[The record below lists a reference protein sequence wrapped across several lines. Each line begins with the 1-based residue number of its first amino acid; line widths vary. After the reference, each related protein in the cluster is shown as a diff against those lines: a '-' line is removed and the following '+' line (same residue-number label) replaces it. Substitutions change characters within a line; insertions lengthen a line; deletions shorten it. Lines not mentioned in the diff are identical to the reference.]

1 MKELL
6 LLLTAGNA
14 VSSSTLQNCS
24 HLPRGG
30 YRKYS
35 QKDQDGI
42 LQNIFKAIGVANRA
56 AVEFGFGY
64 EANSGHS
71 GEQLIEHNTGLNT
84 RLLREKGWNVT
95 YFDALISDSVAGIKA
110 VILTEDNI
118 VSSFRAAGVP
128 TEVDYV
134 SIDVDSID
142 VWLLK
147 ALLTEYLPRVISI
160 EFNINFLSWMHITHT
175 RKWHAWTGRSVYG
188 ASAGAIDY
196 VARANG
202 YRVVNIM
209 PSGVDMFLVRKDLLD
224 AHCNP
229 TSIASFE
236 ELAGAARLGKRMHK
250 RCHEWDDL
258 PRLVDM
264 HLETEGRHHDAQ
276 LKARGEV
283 MLLNSL
289 SPKNPMCRLSSHG
302 IYRRNRSWARDR
314 LYPKSNEAS
323 PQSDTRVETRSARR
337 SSSQHFARARDA

>member
-14 VSSSTLQNCS
+14 VSSTLRNCS
-24 HLPRGG
+24 HLPLGGG
-30 YRKYS
+30 YRRFS

-42 LQNIFKAIGVANRA
+42 LHNIFKTIGRVNRA

-64 EANSGHS
+64 EANKGKS
-71 GEQLIEHNTGLNT
+71 GEQLIEHNSGLNT
-84 RLLREKGWNVT
+84 RLLREMGWNVT

-110 VILTEDNI
+110 VTLTEDNI

-128 TEVDYV
+128 TDVDYV

-160 EFNINFLSWMHITHT
+160 EYNRNFLFWMHITHI
-175 RKWHAWTGRSVYG
+175 RKWHPWTKRSVYG

-196 VARANG
+196 VARVNG

-209 PSGVDMFLVRKDLLD
+209 PFGLDMFLVRKDLLD

-236 ELAGAARLGKRMHK
+236 ELAGAAGLGERIHK
-250 RCHEWDDL
+250 TCSEWDDL

-264 HLETEGRHHDAQ
+264 HLEMEGRHDDAK

-289 SPKNPMCRLSSHG
+289 HPHNPMCNLS
-302 IYRRNRSWARDR
+302 Y
-314 LYPKSNEAS
+314 
-323 PQSDTRVETRSARR
+323 
-337 SSSQHFARARDA
+337 

>member
-1 MKELL
+1 
-6 LLLTAGNA
+6 LLTAGNA
-14 VSSSTLQNCS
+14 VSSTLQNCA
-24 HLPRGG
+24 HLPLRSGWQ
-30 YRKYS
+30 KYS
-35 QKDQDGI
+35 QGDQDGI
-42 LQNIFKAIGVANRA
+42 LRKIFKTIGIVNHA

-64 EANSGHS
+64 VANSGHS
-71 GEQLIEHNTGLNT
+71 GEQLIEHNSGLNT
-84 RLLREKGWNVT
+84 RFLREKGWNVT
-95 YFDALISDSVAGIKA
+95 YFDALINDSVAGIKA
-110 VILTEDNI
+110 VTLAEDNI

-160 EFNINFLSWMHITHT
+160 EYNKNFLSWMHITHT
-175 RKWHAWTGRSVYG
+175 RKWHAWTQRSVYG

-196 VARANG
+196 VARVNG

-209 PSGVDMFLVRKDLLD
+209 PIGLDMFLVRKDLLD
-224 AHCNP
+224 AHCNS

-236 ELAGAARLGKRMHK
+236 ELAGAARLGERVHK
-250 RCHEWDDL
+250 SCSERDDL

-276 LKARGEV
+276 LKASGEV

-289 SPKNPMCRLSSHG
+289 HPHNPMCSKLSS
-302 IYRRNRSWARDR
+302 D
-314 LYPKSNEAS
+314 
-323 PQSDTRVETRSARR
+323 
-337 SSSQHFARARDA
+337 

>member
-14 VSSSTLQNCS
+14 VSSTLRDCS
-24 HLPRGG
+24 HLPRRGR
-30 YRKYS
+30 YKKYS
-35 QKDQDGI
+35 QGDQDGI
-42 LQNIFKAIGVANRA
+42 LQNIFKTIGTVNLA

-71 GEQLIEHNTGLNT
+71 GEQLIEQNSGLNT
-84 RLLREKGWNVT
+84 RFLREKGWNVT

-110 VILTEDNI
+110 VTLTEDNI

-147 ALLTEYLPRVISI
+147 ALLTEYRPRVISI
-160 EFNINFLSWMHITHT
+160 EYNKNFLSWMHLTHT
-175 RKWHAWTGRSVYG
+175 RKWHAWTQRSVYG

-196 VARANG
+196 VARVNG

-209 PSGVDMFLVRKDLLD
+209 PSGLDMFLVRKDVLD

-229 TSIASFE
+229 RSIASFE
-236 ELAGAARLGKRMHK
+236 KLAGAARLGERFHDS
-250 RCHEWDDL
+250 CSETDDL
-258 PRLVDM
+258 PRLVDL
-264 HLETEGRHHDAQ
+264 HLETEGRHHDAK

-283 MLLNSL
+283 VHLNSL
-289 SPKNPMCRLSSHG
+289 HPDNPMCTLSS
-302 IYRRNRSWARDR
+302 Y
-314 LYPKSNEAS
+314 
-323 PQSDTRVETRSARR
+323 
-337 SSSQHFARARDA
+337 